1 MRPIGEGPEIPDRI
15 SPAVLRAWRT
25 RLQGLQRVHGRAV
38 MNAQAA
44 QRLVTRLT
52 TDRTQ
57 WQSELAQ
64 VQQQIPVAQQAV
76 ERTKN
81 RVAAL
86 SARLADHRTA
96 RDAATARLLGTDRAS
111 GRVATLH
118 PLLLLPV
125 RLETRFMTRSGG
137 GGTELLLRIYPDD
150 IHVDTHESELTVDE
164 EQWGRQYWQRITAIS
179 QGQNPEE
186 VKRQAW
192 RQLADRFGSPR
203 AAWIAKSLDP
213 GQSSP
218 PGRRNHT
225 WTRAP
230 HTRVLPDRWV
240 ALCYRAE
247 RPVITAW
254 GRPIPDLLAVG
265 PSPLEAGPLPDDG
278 RLPID
283 EGMRW
288 MIDFATAE
296 SVGMGIRVA
305 LTEEQAQA
313 GFERVV
319 VLGVK
324 ASLDAPSTAARLADL
339 FDAHHYTGGLAF
351 IEQNIPTNNTAGSL
365 SGYRSGRDADMTLA
379 VERKGSLAQTGSDG
393 QLTAHALG
401 MTPSLFAHVRGA
413 DGTEQRHAEAINAAL
428 LSACDSALLRQL
440 SASVNTELL
449 REHFVNF
456 VRARGPFPALRVDTQ
471 PYGILPVA
479 ALDRWTSNSTAGA
492 EPALASW
499 WRAQRQARRRLI
511 PRALSTVTEDN
522 PVALLAQEAASAGYV
537 LREFSEGA
545 LTPPVPH
552 PFIAASL
559 RDLLLKRALA
569 SRPDPA
575 LNFLLTLPDA
585 VRQAVLA
592 EVIDLVTSRLD
603 AWGTSLATRRV
614 AALRTSQP
622 TGIRIGAYGWVE
634 DVRRAAP
641 MQAVPSPP
649 GGVEGPLLQ
658 ANGNQGYVH
667 TPSLMHAATAA
678 VLRSG
683 YLSHKQTG
691 AGEGSPFAVNLSSDR
706 VHRAKWMLDGVR
718 QGQSL
723 STLLGYRFERG
734 LHEHQLD
741 RFIHRFRALA
751 SLKEDDRLAGVRRKV
766 AQAEKLAQE
775 VAAIRMKR
783 DQASQDVRDVKALK
797 AERVNLQQIYRI
809 ELDTIAATAQQAQM
823 AEALVGQ
830 VTQTLAQHEREKP
843 EGRVGDVV
851 SGRLTVELL
860 EQRDV
865 DQWTN
870 RLEELNQNH
879 STASTE
885 AAAARAMVNARGRGQ
900 ALAQHA
906 TARLLDATAPD
917 SIPAAEQAIA
927 RHEGLVAQFER
938 QALDKEGGRPGQAEA
953 DLAAARNELATQLAR
968 QWSQALESLPANN
981 VVDGLDLHRR
991 WKNNQSDPSGQS
1003 RWDVTTI
1010 PFGNALLGFPNPGTG
1025 DFNALIEQLKSL
1037 DDLVDAVGDTVVAES
1052 VYQLVQGNPL
1062 RSGATL
1068 DAIAT
1073 GELPP
1078 PELDVIHTPRSG
1090 IGLTHRLCVL
1100 FPATPGTAV
1109 STWPT
1114 GPEQVRATIEPT
1126 LNAWAATLLPDPAKV
1141 RCRADY
1147 VDPANGTVVHTLD
1160 TPLTALQLS
1169 PLDAVFMAEGQAQAQ
1184 RAELEQRWLNHL
1196 LRTRPATVPVQA
1208 QVRLHF
1214 ERDPGWPND
1223 LVSVGE
1229 FLEVTRTIRRLF
1241 ANVRSLDGRDLSLP
1255 ESTAA
1260 SGVQNAELTRRVD
1273 QALQSFTQASQTI
1286 RQMLPPDAD
1295 EGADATVNLDTLR
1308 TALMRGAAFG
1318 IPGAVPLDAVGAGSE
1333 VQSLLLTQARSVA
1346 TDMQRRLARIADA
1359 DRVFDRAGAL
1369 PEAQRDHDLA
1379 RVKTLFGADF
1389 LALSPII
1396 LANAAQLA
1404 DAFGA
1409 SLSLQGN
1416 DPLAA
1421 ATWFQRVAHVRQ
1433 GAMRL
1438 EAAML
1443 YAETLGNGGHLN
1455 LQVGQLPF
1463 TQLDRWVALPSGPNQ
1478 SIPRGRLSLVA
1489 QVPADQPIRFD
1500 QPLTGLLID
1509 EWVEI
1514 VPSPQETTGVT
1525 FHYDGPNSAPPQA
1538 LLLAVSADQ
1547 REVWDLNSLE
1557 AIVQETTDLMRLRA
1571 IVPESRAETIWV
1583 DDELPAGASP
1593 SGQGEGWTW
1602 IRTQPEPLSGR
1613 KAHRSD
1619 LVAGLHQHFFQ
1630 GAKSPLFV
1638 SVGDRLFAHV
1648 YLDPRHLPRQIMLQ
1662 WHDGTWEHRA
1672 YWGENLI
1679 PFGNDGTVSRQ
1690 FIGLLP
1696 SAGRWVRLEVPA
1708 ALVGLEGR
1716 PVNGMAFTLWDGTA
1730 TWDCAGKR
1738 SSDPGGPAATDLSMP
1753 ALLFDGT
1760 TIDLSSV
1767 IDRSTGE

>member
-1 MRPIGEGPEIPDRI
+1 MRPIGGEIPNGVDI
-15 SPAVLRAWRT
+15 IAWRSQIRQH
-25 RLQGLQRVHGRAV
+25 RLARDRAFIR
-38 MNAQAA
+38 AQVA
-44 QRLVTRLT
+44 QRLVDTLTRDLGQLQT
-52 TDRTQ
+52 EIT
-57 WQSELAQ
+57 Q
-64 VQQQIPVAQQAV
+64 VQQQIPLAQQAV
-76 ERTKN
+76 ERAKN
-81 RVAAL
+81 EVAA
-86 SARLADHRTA
+86 RLHRLTEYRTA
-96 RDAATARLLGTDRAS
+96 QDGATARLLGTDTSS
-111 GRVATLH
+111 GRVATSH

-125 RLETRFMTRSGG
+125 RLETRFMAKTEGT
-137 GGTELLLRIYPDD
+137 GTELLVRVYPDD
-150 IHVDTHESELTVDE
+150 IHVDTHEPELTIDE
-164 EQWGRQYWQRITAIS
+164 EQWGREYWKRITTIP
-179 QGQNPEE
+179 QGQDAEE
-186 VKRQAW
+186 VKGQAW

-213 GQSSP
+213 AQARP
-218 PGRRNHT
+218 PGRRTST
-225 WTRAP
+225 WSRAP

-240 ALCYRAE
+240 LLAYRDE
-247 RPVITAW
+247 RSVLSTW
-254 GRPIPDLLAVG
+254 GRPILDQLAVG
-265 PSPLEAGPLPDDG
+265 PSPQETGPLPG
-278 RLPID
+278 EGQLPID

-288 MIDFATAE
+288 MVDFATAE
-296 SVGMGIRVA
+296 SVGMGIRIF
-305 LTEEQAQA
+305 LTEEQANA

-319 VLGVK
+319 VLGIK
-324 ASLDAPSTAARLADL
+324 ASLDAAGTVARLTEL

-351 IEQNIPTNNTAGSL
+351 IGQNTPTNNSAGSS
-365 SGYRSGRDADMTLA
+365 SGFSSGRDTEITLA
-379 VERKGSLAQTGSDG
+379 VERGGVLAQAGSDG
-393 QLTAHALG
+393 QLTAQVLG
-401 MTPSLFAHVRGA
+401 LTPAVFAHVRGA

-428 LSACDSALLRQL
+428 VSACDSALLRQL
-440 SASVNTELL
+440 SASASAELL
-449 REHFVNF
+449 REHFVNY

-479 ALDRWTSNSTAGA
+479 AFDRWTSNSTAAA

-499 WRAQRQARRRLI
+499 WRAQKQTRRHLI
-511 PRALSTVTEDN
+511 PRALSTLSEN
-522 PVALLAQEAASAGYV
+522 HPVAILAQEATSAGY
-537 LREFSEGA
+537 LKREFSDA
-545 LTPPVPH
+545 IRTLPVPI
-552 PFIAASL
+552 PLITTFL
-559 RDLLLKRALA
+559 RDLLLKQALTVQ
-569 SRPDPA
+569 PDPT
-575 LNFLLTLPDA
+575 LNFLLALPDA
-585 VRQAVLA
+585 IRQALLA
-592 EVIDLVTSRLD
+592 EVIDLTTFRLD
-603 AWGTSLATRRV
+603 AWGTSLATKRL
-614 AALRTSQP
+614 AALRKSQP

-634 DVRRAAP
+634 DVRPAAP
-641 MQAVPSPP
+641 MQAVAAVPA
-649 GGVEGPLLQ
+649 GVEGPLFQ
-658 ANGNQGYVH
+658 AKGNQGYVH
-667 TPSLMHAATAA
+667 TPSLAHAATAA

-683 YLSHKQTG
+683 YLSHKQMG

-734 LHEHQLD
+734 LHEKQLD

-751 SLKEDDRLAGVRRKV
+751 SLKDDDRLVDARRKV
-766 AQAEKLAQE
+766 AQAEKLARE
-775 VAAIRMKR
+775 VAVLRMKR
-783 DQASQDVRDVKALK
+783 DQAAQDVKDVKALK
-797 AERVNLQQIYRI
+797 AERLTLQQSYRI
-809 ELDTIAATAQQAQM
+809 EIETIGAMTQQAQA
-823 AEALVGQ
+823 AEAAL
-830 VTQTLAQHEREKP
+830 TQASQALTQHETAKP
-843 EGRVGDVV
+843 EGRETFVNR
-851 SGRLTVELL
+851 RLTIDLL
-860 EQRDV
+860 EPSDV
-865 DQWTN
+865 EPWNT
-870 RLEELNQNH
+870 RLEELSQKQ
-879 STASTE
+879 S
-885 AAAARAMVNARGRGQ
+885 AAVSQANAAREALNARGTAQTFAQ
-900 ALAQHA
+900 AAIQ
-906 TARLLDATAPD
+906 RLDQVEF
-917 SIPAAEQAIA
+917 PAAEQAIA
-927 RHEGLVAQFER
+927 DHNGLVAQFER

-953 DLAAARNELATQLAR
+953 VLAAARNELAAQLAR
-968 QWSQALESLPANN
+968 QWSLALESLPANN

-991 WKNNQSDPSGQS
+991 WKSSQSGLSGQS

-1010 PFGNALLGFPNPGTG
+1010 PFGNTLLGFPNPGTG

-1068 DAIAT
+1068 DAVAT

-1114 GPEQVRATIEPT
+1114 GPEQVRATVELT
-1126 LNAWAATLLPDPAKV
+1126 LNAWAATLLPNPARV

-1147 VDPANGTVVHTLD
+1147 VDPANGTVVHTIE

-1169 PLDAVFMAEGQAQAQ
+1169 PHDAVFMAEGQAHAQ

-1214 ERDPGWPND
+1214 ERDPGWSID

-1229 FLEVTRTIRRLF
+1229 FLEVTRTVRRLF

-1255 ESTAA
+1255 ESPAA

-1273 QALQSFTQASQTI
+1273 QAVQSFTQASQTI

-1295 EGADATVNLDTLR
+1295 EDAGAAVNLDTLR
-1308 TALMRGAAFG
+1308 TALMRGTAFG
-1318 IPGAVPLDAVGAGSE
+1318 IPGAVPLDAIGAGSD

-1359 DRVFDRAGAL
+1359 DRVFDRARAL

-1379 RVKTLFGADF
+1379 RLKILFGADF

-1396 LANAAQLA
+1396 PANAAQLA
-1404 DAFGA
+1404 EAFGA

-1421 ATWFQRVAHVRQ
+1421 ATWFQRVAYVRQ
-1433 GAMRL
+1433 GATRL

-1443 YAETLGNGGHLN
+1443 YAETLGNGSNLH

-1463 TQLDRWVALPSGPNQ
+1463 AQQDRWVALPSGPNQ

-1509 EWVEI
+1509 EWVET

-1648 YLDPRHLPRQIMLQ
+1648 YLDPRHVPRQIMLQ

-1696 SAGRWVRLEVPA
+1696 SAGRWVRLEIPA

-1767 IDRSTGE
+1767 IDPSTGE

>member
-1 MRPIGEGPEIPDRI
+1 MRPIGGEIPDGVNI
-15 SPAVLRAWRT
+15 IAWRSQIRQH
-25 RLQGLQRVHGRAV
+25 RLARDRAFIRVQV
-38 MNAQAA
+38 A
-44 QRLVTRLT
+44 QRLVDTLTRDLGQLQIELT
-52 TDRTQ
+52 
-57 WQSELAQ
+57 Q
-64 VQQQIPVAQQAV
+64 VQQQIPLAQQAV
-76 ERTKN
+76 ERARN
-81 RVAAL
+81 EVAA
-86 SARLADHRTA
+86 RLNRLTEYQTA
-96 RDAATARLLGTDRAS
+96 RDAATARLLGTDTLS

-118 PLLLLPV
+118 PLLLFPV
-125 RLETRFMTRSGG
+125 RLETRFMAKTGG
-137 GGTELLLRIYPDD
+137 TGTELLVRVYPDD
-150 IHVDTHESELTVDE
+150 IHVDTHEPELTVDE
-164 EQWGRQYWQRITAIS
+164 EQWGREYWTRITTIP
-179 QGQNPEE
+179 QGQDTEE

-213 GQSSP
+213 GQARP
-218 PGRRNHT
+218 PGRRTST
-225 WTRAP
+225 WSRAP

-240 ALCYRAE
+240 VLAYRDE
-247 RPVITAW
+247 RSVLSAW
-254 GRPIPDLLAVG
+254 GRPILDQLAVG
-265 PSPLEAGPLPDDG
+265 PSPQETGPLPGDG
-278 RLPID
+278 QLPID

-288 MIDFATAE
+288 MVDFATAE
-296 SVGMGIRVA
+296 SVGMGVRIF
-305 LTEEQAQA
+305 LTEEQAKA

-319 VLGVK
+319 VLGIK
-324 ASLDAPSTAARLADL
+324 ASLDAAGTVARLTEL

-351 IEQNIPTNNTAGSL
+351 IGQNTPTNNSTGGS
-365 SGYRSGRDADMTLA
+365 SGFSSGRDTDITFT
-379 VERKGSLAQTGSDG
+379 VERGGVLAQAGSDG
-393 QLTAHALG
+393 QLTAQTLG
-401 MTPSLFAHVRGA
+401 LTPAVFAHVRGA

-428 LSACDSALLRQL
+428 LSACDSAMLRQL
-440 SASVNTELL
+440 SASASTELL
-449 REHFVNF
+449 REHFVNY

-471 PYGILPVA
+471 PYGLLPVGA
-479 ALDRWTSNSTAGA
+479 FDRWASSSTNSA

-499 WRAQRQARRRLI
+499 WRTQKQTRRRLI
-511 PRALSTVTEDN
+511 PRALSTLTENN
-522 PVALLAQEAASAGYV
+522 PVAILAQEATSARY
-537 LREFSEGA
+537 LKREFSDA
-545 LTPPVPH
+545 IRTLPVPI
-552 PFIAASL
+552 PLITTFL
-559 RDLLLKRALA
+559 RDLLLKQALTVQ
-569 SRPDPA
+569 PDPE
-575 LNFLLTLPDA
+575 LNFLLALPDA
-585 VRQAVLA
+585 IRQALLA
-592 EVIDLVTSRLD
+592 EVIDLTTFRLD
-603 AWGTSLATRRV
+603 AWGTSLATRRL
-614 AALRTSQP
+614 AALRKSQP
-622 TGIRIGAYGWVE
+622 TGIRIGGYGWVE
-634 DVRRAAP
+634 DVRPAAP
-641 MQAVPSPP
+641 MQAVASAPA
-649 GGVEGPLLQ
+649 GVEGPLFQ
-658 ANGNQGYVH
+658 AKGNQGYVH
-667 TPSLMHAATAA
+667 TPSLAHAATAA

-734 LHEHQLD
+734 LHEKQLD

-751 SLKEDDRLAGVRRKV
+751 SLKDDDGLIDARRKV
-766 AQAEKLAQE
+766 AQAEKLARE
-775 VAAIRMKR
+775 VAVLRMKR
-783 DQASQDVRDVKALK
+783 DQAAQDVKDVSTLK
-797 AERVNLQQIYRI
+797 AERLTLQQSYRI
-809 ELDTIAATAQQAQM
+809 EIDTIGAMTQQAQA
-823 AEALVGQ
+823 AEAAL
-830 VTQTLAQHEREKP
+830 TQASQALTQHENAKP
-843 EGRVGDVV
+843 EGRETFANR
-851 SGRLTVELL
+851 RLTIDLL
-860 EQRDV
+860 EPSDV
-865 DQWTN
+865 EPWN
-870 RLEELNQNH
+870 ARLEELSQKQ
-879 STASTE
+879 S
-885 AAAARAMVNARGRGQ
+885 AAVSQAHAARDVLNARGTAQ
-900 ALAQHA
+900 AFAQA
-906 TARLLDATAPD
+906 AIQRLDEVEF
-917 SIPAAEQAIA
+917 PAAEV
-927 RHEGLVAQFER
+927 HLTLHNGLVAQFER
-938 QALDKEGGRPGQAEA
+938 QALEKEGGRSGKAES

-991 WKNNQSDPSGQS
+991 WKDSQSGPSGQL

-1114 GPEQVRATIEPT
+1114 GPEQVRATVEPT

-1229 FLEVTRTIRRLF
+1229 FLEVTRTVRRLF

-1255 ESTAA
+1255 ESPAA

-1286 RQMLPPDAD
+1286 RQMLPPNAD
-1295 EGADATVNLDTLR
+1295 EDAGAAVNLDTLR

-1318 IPGAVPLDAVGAGSE
+1318 IPGAVPLDAVEAGSE

-1379 RVKTLFGADF
+1379 RLKILFGADF

-1396 LANAAQLA
+1396 LTNAAQLVE
-1404 DAFGA
+1404 AFGA

-1443 YAETLGNGGHLN
+1443 YAETLGNGGHLS

-1463 TQLDRWVALPSGPNQ
+1463 TQQDRWVALPSGPNQ

-1509 EWVEI
+1509 EWVEV

-1547 REVWDLNSLE
+1547 REVWDLDSLE
-1557 AIVQETTDLMRLRA
+1557 AIVQETTNLMRLRA

-1583 DDELPAGASP
+1583 DDELPTGASP

-1613 KAHRSD
+1613 KAHQSN
-1619 LVAGLHQHFFQ
+1619 LVSGLHQHFFQ

-1648 YLDPRHLPRQIMLQ
+1648 YLDPRRLPRQIMLQ

-1679 PFGNDGTVSRQ
+1679 PFGNDGTVNRR

-1696 SAGRWVRLEVPA
+1696 PAGRWVRLEVPA